1 MSSKPTTPPPRLARR
16 GAEKCSQSCFTTPQS
31 PHTPANNAMPSA
43 PYGAQWQ
50 LCGACAGGSN
60 RRGGAPPRRVEAPT
74 KLDVLRNPP
83 RGGLRKTRRF
93 VQLPWWLVIRGRVGK
108 LGYLTQRRRAN
119 RYSKAPGAKRPFRD
133 TECLASLRLTL
144 QLLLYEQFMNYSC
157 FLCER
162 SVKTSASA

>member
-1 MSSKPTTPPPRLARR
+1 MRRFHPCGRFVSIKKNAVRDGTLVLATKNTLCAQRK
-16 GAEKCSQSCFTTPQS
+16 E
-31 PHTPANNAMPSA
+31 A
-43 PYGAQWQ
+43 PCMQH
-50 LCGACAGGSN
+50 AGGTSQ
-60 RRGGAPPRRVEAPT
+60 
-74 KLDVLRNPP
+74 L
-83 RGGLRKTRRF
+83 TRILTAQNNSF

-144 QLLLYEQFMNYSC
+144 QLSLYEQFMNYSC